1 MVPCDEAVHINVKFN
16 RNENMDS
23 NMNQKV
29 LELYKS
35 DPCVYQYQNYHHQP
49 FFLEHLN
56 VIIKQSVAHINLF
69 LMANNKEVW
78 Y

>member
-29 LELYKS
+29 LELYKF
-35 DPCVYQYQNYHHQP
+35 DPCVYQYQNYHHQL
-49 FFLEHLN
+49 FF
-56 VIIKQSVAHINLF
+56 
-69 LMANNKEVW
+69 
-78 Y
+78 

>member
-29 LELYKS
+29 LELKFES
-35 DPCVYQYQNYHHQP
+35 MCLSVSELPP
-49 FFLEHLN
+49 PTLFLEYLN
-56 VIIKQSVAHINLF
+56 VIIKQSVAHINFF